1 MAVCNAGRAC
11 HKAGSGTLEIAV
23 LNNLAP
29 LGQRA
34 LWSGFDAVWYR
45 ARYPG
50 FGPESGEDLA
60 EVEAFYR
67 AEGCR
72 LGHSPN
78 PYFDEPWYL
87 IANRDV
93 AAQVEAGVF
102 PSGFEHYLATGFI
115 DRSPHWLF
123 SDRFYIAGNT
133 DITRSRLEEAGFVNA
148 YDHYLAAGDS
158 EFRSGS
164 LFFVPEFYDA
174 ARPDPA
180 KSAGPFSRF
189 VRDNCAAGS
198 AVRLSWYFDPQ
209 WYLQR
214 YPQVADE
221 IAAGKWSCAL
231 QHYLMNADPRGFDP
245 LEFFSEEYYA
255 SVHVDVMPAVEKG
268 QFRNAFDHFIQFGVF
283 ECRKPHPEIDLA
295 GYFRAVDVQAEI
307 QNGRFRDAFASYVAR
322 RVKGVLGEERP
333 FVPEHLGKSLF
344 SGRARSLRPLFARQ
358 KIEFSLQGPAEI
370 SVILV
375 MFNQI
380 DLTLNALD
388 SLRRC
393 YGGEIELILADS
405 GSADESRHIERYVTG
420 AKRVRFNHNAGY
432 VESCNA
438 ALAHVTAPVTLFMNN
453 DILLERGAVAAALAR
468 LAAAPENGAV
478 GGKIIR
484 TNGKLQ
490 EAGCIIWRDGSTE
503 GYLRDADPN
512 IPEANFVR
520 DVDFCSGVFLA
531 VRTDILKQIGGF
543 DPVYKP
549 AYFEETD
556 LCIRLH
562 EAGYK
567 VVYDP
572 AIMITH
578 QEYSSGDSAIAMVM
592 MARNQPIFR
601 RKNREFLR
609 TRYPR
614 NAELVVQAR
623 SPRMGGQK
631 ILFIEDR
638 IPLRHLG
645 SGFTRSNDIIAAMA
659 ALGHSVTVFPV
670 YQPVENILQI
680 YGDFPDTVEIIH
692 DREQKDLAEFVRER
706 SGFFDIL
713 WIARTHNADRLMS
726 ILMDQ
731 SKHLPINRIVLD
743 TEAVAASRVA
753 ARNAL
758 GGTPDAEPLDKAV
771 QKELAGAY
779 FCQKIVAV
787 NEIDAEIISGSGF
800 NDVSV
805 LGHVRRLAPTPRPF
819 AERRG
824 FLFVGAIHDQD
835 SPNLD
840 GLEWFA
846 ANVLPHLDAA
856 LPEDVPVTIAGYVS
870 RRIDLSSLGRIRR
883 ISLAGP
889 ADDLAP
895 VYDSHRVFFAPT
907 RFAGGIAFKL
917 HEAASFGLP
926 IVASALLARQV
937 GWPDG
942 QALLAGDIGDPAQF
956 AAQMLRLYG
965 DEPLWHAL
973 RDAALARLAS
983 ENSEA
988 FYRARLSEILDD
1000 VPP

>member
-1 MAVCNAGRAC
+1 VN
-11 HKAGSGTLEIAV
+11 AV

-29 LGQRA
+29 SGQRA
-34 LWSGFDAVWYR
+34 LWAGFDAEWYR
-45 ARYPG
+45 TRYPG
-50 FGPESGEDLA
+50 FAAEFGDTDL
-60 EVEAFYR
+60 EVEAYYK
-67 AEGCR
+67 AKGCR

-78 PYFDEPWYL
+78 PYFDEAWYL
-87 IANRDV
+87 AANRDV
-93 AAQVEAGVF
+93 AAQIEAGAF
-102 PSGFEHYLATGFI
+102 ASGFAHYLATGFI

-123 SDRFYIAGNT
+123 SDRYYLAGNT

-158 EFRSGS
+158 EFRAGS
-164 LFFVPEFYDA
+164 LFFVPEFFDSA
-174 ARPDPA
+174 QPDPA
-180 KSAGPFSRF
+180 KSAGPFVRF
-189 VRDNCAAGS
+189 VQNHCAAGS
-198 AVRLSWYFDPQ
+198 SVRLSWYFDPE

-214 YPQVADE
+214 YPNVAED

-231 QHYLMNADPRGFDP
+231 QHYLTNPNPRDFDP
-245 LEFFSEEYYA
+245 SEFFSEEYYA

-268 QFRNAFDHFIQFGVF
+268 QFRNAYDHFIQFGVF

-295 GYFRAVDVQAEI
+295 AYFRAVDVQAEI
-307 QNGRFRDAFASYVAR
+307 QNGRFRDSFASYVAR
-322 RVKGVLGEERP
+322 RVKGELSETP
-333 FVPEHLGKSLF
+333 PLVPEHLGKALF

-358 KIEFSLQGPAEI
+358 KIDFSLQGMPAI

-375 MFNQI
+375 MFNQV

-393 YGGEIELILADS
+393 YAGEIELILADS
-405 GSADESRHIERYVTG
+405 GSADESRHIDRYVTG
-420 AKRVRFNHNAGY
+420 AKRLRFNHNAGY

-438 ALAHVTAPVTLFMNN
+438 ALAHVTAPVTLFINN
-453 DILLERGAVAAALAR
+453 DILLERGAVAAALSR
-468 LAAAPENGAV
+468 LGVSPENGAV

-543 DPVYKP
+543 DPIYKP

-572 AIMITH
+572 AIMVMH
-578 QEYSSGDSAIAMVM
+578 QEYSSGDSSIATVM

-601 RKNREFLR
+601 RKNLEFLR
-609 TRYPR
+609 TKYPR
-614 NAELVVQAR
+614 NAELLVQAR
-623 SPRMGGQK
+623 SPRMQGQK

-638 IPLRHLG
+638 MPLRHLG
-645 SGFTRSNDIIAAMA
+645 SGFTRSNDIVASMA
-659 ALGHSVTVFPV
+659 ALGHNVTVFPI

-680 YGDFPDTVEIIH
+680 HGDFPDTVEIIH
-692 DREQKDLAEFVRER
+692 DRELKDLAAFVRER

-713 WIARTHNADRLMS
+713 WIARTHNAERLMPV
-726 ILMDQ
+726 LMAE

-743 TEAVAASRVA
+743 TEAVAASRIA
-753 ARNAL
+753 AREAVQ
-758 GGTPDAEPLDKAV
+758 GKMAAEPLDKAV
-771 QKELAGAY
+771 RQELAGAS

-787 NEIDAEIISGSGF
+787 NEIDGEIIRNSGF

-805 LGHVRRLAPTPRPF
+805 LGHVRQLAPTPRPF

-846 ANVLPHLDAA
+846 GHVLPHLNAA
-856 LPEDVPVTIAGYVS
+856 LPEDVPITIAGYVN
-870 RRIDLSSLGRIRR
+870 RRIDLSLLGRVRR
-883 ISLAGP
+883 INLAGP
-889 ADDLAP
+889 ADDLTP
-895 VYDSHRVFFAPT
+895 LYDSHRVFFAPT
-907 RFAGGIAFKL
+907 RFAGGIPFKL

-926 IVASALLARQV
+926 IVASELLSRQV

-942 QALLAGDIGDPAQF
+942 SVLLAGDITAPDQF
-956 AAQMLRLYG
+956 AAQMLKLYT
-965 DEPLWHAL
+965 DEPLWHRL
-973 RDAALARLAS
+973 RDAALARLAA

-988 FYRARLSEILDD
+988 LYQARLSEILDD
-1000 VPP
+1000 VTRQ

>member
-1 MAVCNAGRAC
+1 
-11 HKAGSGTLEIAV
+11 LD
-23 LNNLAP
+23 NLTP

-34 LWSGFDAVWYR
+34 LWAGFDAEWYR
-45 ARYPG
+45 SRYPG
-50 FGPESGEDLA
+50 IASESGENPWDL
-60 EVEAFYR
+60 EAFYQ
-67 AEGCR
+67 AQGCR

-78 PYFDEPWYL
+78 PYFDEAWYL

-93 AAQVEAGVF
+93 AAQVESGVF
-102 PSGFEHYLATGFI
+102 PSGFAHYLTTGFI

-123 SDRFYIAGNT
+123 SDRYYLAGNT
-133 DITRSRLEEAGFVNA
+133 DITRSRLEEAGFLNA

-158 EFRSGS
+158 EFRAGS
-164 LFFVPEFYDA
+164 LFFVPEFFDA
-174 ARPDPA
+174 AQPDMA
-180 KSAGPFSRF
+180 KNMGPFSRF
-189 VRDNCAAGS
+189 VQNHCAAGS
-198 AVRLSWYFDPQ
+198 SVRLSWYFDPE

-214 YPQVADE
+214 YPRVAEE

-231 QHYLMNADPRGFDP
+231 QHYLINPTPRDFDP
-245 LEFFSEEYYA
+245 SPFFSEKYYD

-268 QFRNAFDHFIQFGVF
+268 QFRNAYDHFIQFGVF

-295 GYFRAVDVQAEI
+295 AYFRAVDVQAEI
-307 QNGRFRDAFASYVAR
+307 QNGRFRDAFASYVSR
-322 RVKGVLGEERP
+322 RVNGGVSEEQP
-333 FVPEHLGKSLF
+333 FVPEHLGKTLF

-358 KIEFSLQGPAEI
+358 KIDFLLQGSPAV

-393 YGGEIELILADS
+393 YAGEIELILADS

-420 AKRVRFNHNAGY
+420 AKRVRFNYNAGY
-432 VESCNA
+432 LESCNA

-453 DILLERGAVAAALAR
+453 DILLERGAVEAALFR

-478 GGKIIR
+478 GGKVVR

-531 VRTDILKQIGGF
+531 IRTDILKQLGGF
-543 DPVYKP
+543 DPIYKP

-578 QEYSSGDSAIAMVM
+578 QEYSSGDASIATVM

-601 RKNREFLR
+601 RKNRAFLR
-609 TRYPR
+609 SKYPR
-614 NAELVVQAR
+614 NAELLVQAR
-623 SPRMGGQK
+623 SPRMRGQR

-645 SGFTRSNDIIAAMA
+645 SGFTRSNDIVGAMA

-680 YGDFPDTVEIIH
+680 YCDFPDTVEIIH
-692 DREQKDLAEFVRER
+692 DRELKDLAEFIRAR
-706 SGFFDIL
+706 SGFFDSL
-713 WIARTHNADRLMS
+713 WIARTHNADRLMP
-726 ILMDQ
+726 IFMAE
-731 SKHLPINRIVLD
+731 SKHLPVKRIVLD
-743 TEAVAASRVA
+743 TEAVAASRVT

-758 GGTPDAEPLDKAV
+758 HGKTDAEPLNKAAR
-771 QKELAGAY
+771 QELASAY
-779 FCQKIVAV
+779 SCHTIVAV
-787 NEIDAEIISGSGF
+787 NEIDAAIIRGAGF

-805 LGHVRRLAPTPRPF
+805 LGHVRQLAPTPRPF

-846 ANVLPHLDAA
+846 GHVLPHLDTA
-856 LPEDVPVTIAGYVS
+856 LPEDVPITIAGYVN
-870 RRIDLSSLGRIRR
+870 RRIDLSNLGRARR
-883 ISLAGP
+883 INLAGP

-895 VYDSHRVFFAPT
+895 LYDCHRVFFAPT
-907 RFAGGIAFKL
+907 RFAGGIPFKL

-926 IVASALLARQV
+926 IVASELLARQV

-942 QALLAGDIGDPAQF
+942 TNLLAGDITDPAQF

-965 DEPLWHAL
+965 DEPLWHRL
-973 RDAALARLAS
+973 RDAALARLAT

-988 FYRARLSEILDD
+988 FYRATLSEILEN
-1000 VPP
+1000 VGGL

>member
-1 MAVCNAGRAC
+1 MNDL
-11 HKAGSGTLEIAV
+11 S
-23 LNNLAP
+23 P

-34 LWSGFDAVWYR
+34 LWAGFDAEWYR
-45 ARYPG
+45 TRYHEVGLEPDKT
-50 FGPESGEDLA
+50 PA
-60 EVEAFYR
+60 EVEAYYH
-67 AEGCR
+67 AEGCK

-78 PYFDEPWYL
+78 PYFDESWYL
-87 IANRDV
+87 FANRDV
-93 AAQVEAGVF
+93 AVQIEAGIF
-102 PSGFEHYLATGFI
+102 PSGFAHYLANGFI

-123 SDRFYIAGNT
+123 SDRFYLAGNT

-148 YDHYLAAGDS
+148 YDHYLAAGDA
-158 EFRSGS
+158 EFRSGN
-164 LFFVPEFYDA
+164 LFFAPDLYDA

-180 KSAGPFSRF
+180 KAAGPFARF
-189 VRDNCAAGS
+189 VRDGCTAGS
-198 AVRLSWYFDPQ
+198 SVRLSWYFDPE

-214 YPQVADE
+214 YPQVAEE
-221 IAAGKWSCAL
+221 IAAGRWSCAL
-231 QHYLMNADPRGFDP
+231 QHYLMNPEPRGFDP
-245 LEFFSEEYYA
+245 MACFSEEYYA
-255 SVHVDVMPAVEKG
+255 SVHVDVMPAVERG
-268 QFRNAFDHFIQFGVF
+268 QFRNAYDHFIQFGVF

-295 GYFRAVDVQAEI
+295 AYFRAVDVQAEI

-322 RVKGVLGEERP
+322 RVSGSLNEERP
-333 FVPEHLGKSLF
+333 FVPEHLGKALF
-344 SGRARSLRPLFARQ
+344 SGRARSLRPLFARN
-358 KIEFSLQGPAEI
+358 KIDFSLQTSPAI

-393 YGGEIELILADS
+393 YPGPIELILADS
-405 GSADESRHIERYVTG
+405 GSADESRYIERYVSG
-420 AKRVRFNHNAGY
+420 AKRIRFNHNAGY

-438 ALAHVTAPVTLFMNN
+438 ALAHVTASVTLFMNN
-453 DILLERGAVAAALAR
+453 DILLERGAVESALSR

-531 VRTDILKQIGGF
+531 VRSDILKQLGGF

-567 VVYDP
+567 VTYDP

-578 QEYSSGDSAIAMVM
+578 QEYSSGDSSIATVM
-592 MARNQPIFR
+592 MGRNQPIFR
-601 RKNREFLR
+601 RKNLEFLR
-609 TRYPR
+609 TKYPR
-614 NAELVVQAR
+614 NPELVVQAR
-623 SPRMGGQK
+623 SPRVQGQK

-645 SGFTRSNDIIAAMA
+645 SGFTRSNDIVRTMA
-659 ALGHSVTVFPV
+659 ALGHHVTVFPV
-670 YQPVENILQI
+670 YQPVENTLQI
-680 YGDFPDTVEIIH
+680 YGDFPDSVEIIY
-692 DREQKDLAEFVRER
+692 DREMKDLAAFIQDR

-731 SKHLPINRIVLD
+731 SRHLPINRIVLD

-753 ARNAL
+753 ARDAVH
-758 GGTPDAEPLDKAV
+758 GTIAPEPLDKAV

-787 NEIDAEIISGSGF
+787 NEIDAEIIRSSGF

-805 LGHVRRLAPTPRPF
+805 LGHVRQAAPTPRPF

-824 FLFVGAIHDQD
+824 LLFVGAIHDLD

-840 GLEWFA
+840 GLSWFA
-846 ANVLPHLDAA
+846 EHVLPYLDAA
-856 LPEDVPVTIAGYVS
+856 LPDDVPVTIAGYVNRGIDLS
-870 RRIDLSSLGRIRR
+870 QLGRARRID
-883 ISLAGP
+883 LAGP

-895 VYDSHRVFFAPT
+895 LYDAHRVFFAPT
-907 RFAGGIAFKL
+907 RFAGGIPFKL

-926 IVASALLARQV
+926 IVASELLARQV

-942 QALLAGDIGDPAQF
+942 EALLAGDIRDAAQF
-956 AAQMLRLYG
+956 AAQILRLYN
-965 DEPLWHAL
+965 DEALWHRL
-973 RDAALARLAS
+973 RDAALARLAA

-988 FYRARLSEILDD
+988 FYRTALSEILED
-1000 VPP
+1000 VAR